1 MKKALSHSE
10 HGTLNKSVTQISSQH
25 KDKLISHSKTKSTST
40 AIPKLDLTKIK
51 RDVEIESDEYEGQ
64 IISEDMVIVDEMK
77 VQDYSEELRHSI
89 KLNAS
94 KQNNFN

>member
-1 MKKALSHSE
+1 M
-10 HGTLNKSVTQISSQH
+10 
-25 KDKLISHSKTKSTST
+25 
-40 AIPKLDLTKIK
+40 DLTKIK